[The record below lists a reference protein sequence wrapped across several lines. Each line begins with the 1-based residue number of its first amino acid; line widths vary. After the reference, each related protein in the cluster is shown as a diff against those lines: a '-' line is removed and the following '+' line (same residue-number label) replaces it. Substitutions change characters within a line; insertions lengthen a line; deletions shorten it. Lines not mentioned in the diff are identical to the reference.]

1 MATTNPTSDT
11 VSVVSA
17 DLFTILFFVGVG
29 IYCLARLL
37 SFYKLYRA
45 HKSRTQPLLGVVYP
59 TTDTSNHNHNHK
71 DVH

>member
-17 DLFTILFFVGVG
+17 DPFTILFFVGVG
-29 IYCLARLL
+29 IYFLARLL

-45 HKSRTQPLLGVVYP
+45 HKQKSPAPLLGVIYP
-59 TTDTSNHNHNHK
+59 TDTSNNK

>member
-1 MATTNPTSDT
+1 MANTNPTSDT

-17 DLFTILFFVGVG
+17 DPFAIFFFAGVG

-37 SFYKLYRA
+37 SFYKIYRA
-45 HKSRTQPLLGVVYP
+45 HKQKSLTPLLGVAYP
-59 TTDTSNHNHNHK
+59 TNSDTDTNNHK